1 MAESDDLYKKPA
13 KPVMNLINPGV
24 TAGRRYNESR
34 DIAYFYP
41 HMMRAVVEGISN
53 FESDPPML
61 EYMRAT
67 GVTPDDL
74 LRVILKYG
82 DFISAVVN
90 HEAQFSRP
98 EETAKRVG
106 LEQTNPLARYLLMA
120 RIGLAVTALFHEGF
134 MDAFVSGIRPTLTDF
149 EVKDLI
155 ERAFKAHR
163 ERDKIVVTSSAP
175 AGE

>member
-1 MAESDDLYKKPA
+1 MGDNENLYQKPT
-13 KPVMNLINPGV
+13 KPVMNLINPAV
-24 TAGRRYNESR
+24 TGGRRYNESR
-34 DIAYFYP
+34 DISYFYP

-67 GVTPDDL
+67 GVEPDDL

-90 HEAQFSRP
+90 HEAKFSHP
-98 EETAKRVG
+98 HETAQRVG

-120 RIGLAVTALFHEGF
+120 RIGLAVTALFHDAF
-134 MDAFVSGIRPTLTDF
+134 NDAFVSGIRPTLTDF

-155 ERAFKAHR
+155 DRAFKAHR
-163 ERDKIVVTSSAP
+163 ERDKIVVTSAP